1 MNCQGFEEIIS
12 ELARDRVVDQTIEPG
27 LRKDALVHLDECA
40 VCRARSREERALTS
54 CLDEMVKETRS
65 LTASARVEEELMAFF
80 RQRFSAS
87 VSSPLH
93 AMNQETSGPMDL
105 ISRWNSWI
113 MAAAAVLFMM
123 LGIAGL
129 RLYVG
134 RQSQPRTSGPENAVT
149 QASPKESVPGVE
161 VGTSNSPAIPGKKLA
176 VIRRT
181 GPHRRTRSSDR
192 NGNAGSK
199 ALATTAT
206 PIANDTDSE
215 VATHFMPLGYA
226 GPINLQDGGQLVR
239 VELPRSAMW
248 SMGLPVN
255 MDRYGERVKADVLL
269 GADGLARAI
278 RFVQ

>member
-12 ELARDRVVDQTIEPG
+12 ELARDRVDQTMEAS
-27 LRKDALVHLDECA
+27 LREHTLIHLEECPA
-40 VCRARSREERALTS
+40 CRVRLGDERALTN
-54 CLDEMVKETRS
+54 CLTELAREMRG
-65 LTASARVEEELMAFF
+65 LTAPARVEEQLMAFF
-80 RQRFSAS
+80 RQHLSPP
-87 VSSPLH
+87 VSSPVH
-93 AMNQETSGPMDL
+93 AMKEETRDRIDRSSHL
-105 ISRWNSWI
+105 NSWI
-113 MAAAAVLFMM
+113 MAAAAVLFVV

-134 RQSQPRTSGPENAVT
+134 RQSQPQTSGPENAVT
-149 QASPKESVPGVE
+149 QASPKESVPGVK
-161 VGTSNSPAIPGKKLA
+161 VGTSNSSATPGKKLA
-176 VIRRT
+176 VISRT

-199 ALATTAT
+199 ALATTVT
-206 PIANDTDSE
+206 PIVNETDSE